1 MTILELKRQA
11 TEALNKAE
19 AMVAAAETAGRG
31 MTDAETESYNN
42 SMAEHNSLCAT
53 VDARVKLNT
62 VRTSFAG
69 GNGAVVE
76 THPERISGHAEDAAA
91 KWQTRDYR
99 KAFIEFAHSQG
110 RIRPEALMLG
120 ADDLGGFKFPALP
133 NMNRKALA
141 AAYEGSAT
149 DGSAMVQLLTQ
160 ETVVP
165 LAPPEMGIESLATVI
180 PTTQNLKFPRKTAHG
195 TGAAKAEGTGSGAN
209 LFTGTDPTQDSFEL
223 SAYMIGH
230 PEDASWELLQDVKVF
245 QSFMTDDILLSL
257 AILKENWYW
266 SGTGTN
272 QAQGLKGNIGA
283 GVSATQVVTAGS
295 GDSNGSALIDSTFD
309 VLGALNAVYH
319 PRASFLMSRATSVY
333 IRKAQKQANLFEPVF
348 VRSGGADYLHGYPVT
363 YSTSVDSVAAVNNV
377 PVVFGDFKAGYLIG
391 VRGGAGINI
400 KILDQPKALEGLLT
414 ILGYQRIDGR
424 VRRSEALQPITI
436 AS

>member
-1 MTILELKRQA
+1 MNLIDLKRKA
-11 TEALNKAE
+11 AEALAKAE
-19 AMVAAAETAGRG
+19 AQVAAAENENRH
-31 MTDAETESYNN
+31 MSQAELENYNN
-42 SMAEHNSLCAT
+42 AMAEHNGYNETIKAKAA
-53 VDARVKLNT
+53 VNT
-62 VRTSFAG
+62 LRSALQAG
-69 GNGAVVE
+69 GVTE
-76 THPERISGHAEDAAA
+76 THPERVNPETDDNAFGRWLT
-91 KWQTRDYR
+91 KDYR
-99 KAFIEFAHSQG
+99 NAFVQFTRSQG
-110 RIRPEALMLG
+110 RIRPDALALG

-133 NMNRKALA
+133 TVKTRA
-141 AAYEGSAT
+141 AAYEGNAN
-149 DGSAMVQLLTQ
+149 DGSVMVPLLVQ
-160 ETVVP
+160 QTVVP

-195 TGAAKAEGTGSGAN
+195 TAAAKAEGTGNGSN

-257 AILKENWYW
+257 AILKEGWYW
-266 SGTGTN
+266 AGTGTN
-272 QAQGLKGNIGA
+272 QAQGLKGNIGT
-283 GVSATQVVTAGS
+283 GVSANNVITAGS
-295 GDSNGSALIDSTFD
+295 GDNYGSALIDSTFD

-319 PRASFLMSRATSVY
+319 PRAAWLMSRATSVF

-348 VRSGGADYLHGYPVT
+348 VRSAGVDYLHGYEVT
-363 YSTSVDSVAAVNNV
+363 YSTSVDSVSTVGNV

-391 VRGGAGINI
+391 IRGGAGINV

-414 ILGYQRIDGR
+414 VLGYQRIDGR